1 MNKIIM
7 DGDNLKLDKYDTEI
21 IVMKDSKLYLLDK
34 SEDLNLKIILE
45 DNTSLDIYDF
55 NTHNKKTIIEV
66 EQNNNTKFNYYHTF
80 RIDAE
85 YNFNYTADI
94 LGNNN
99 INNITISGVSIGN
112 ASLFVDGKIKEN
124 TKGNELNENIKILT
138 TKGKAF
144 ISPMLHVSALD
155 VIANHN
161 TAISNIREEELF
173 YLMSKGIDEDKAIS
187 LIEDGYLYGIFK
199 NTEFYEFIK

>member
-7 DGDNLKLDKYDTEI
+7 DGNNLKLDNFDTEI

-80 RIDAE
+80 KIDHDYE
-85 YNFNYTADI
+85 FTYNANL

-99 INNITISGVSIGN
+99 INNITISGVAIGF
-112 ASLFVDGKIKEN
+112 AHMFVDGKVKEN
-124 TKGNELNENIKILT
+124 TKGNELNENIKVLT

-161 TAISNIREEELF
+161 TAISNIREDELF
-173 YLMSKGIDEDKAIS
+173 YLKSKGIDEEEAIS

>member
-7 DGDNLKLDKYDTEI
+7 DGDNLKLDNIDTEI

-80 RIDAE
+80 KIDHDYE
-85 YNFNYTADI
+85 FTYNANL

-99 INNITISGVSIGN
+99 INNITISGVAIGF
-112 ASLFVDGKIKEN
+112 AHMFVDGKVKEN
-124 TKGNELNENIKILT
+124 TKGNELNENIKVLT

-161 TAISNIREEELF
+161 TAISNIREDELF
-173 YLMSKGIDEDKAIS
+173 YLKSKGIDEEEAIS

>member
-7 DGDNLKLDKYDTEI
+7 DGDNLKLDNFDTEI

-80 RIDAE
+80 KIDHDYE
-85 YNFNYTADI
+85 FTYNANL

-99 INNITISGVSIGN
+99 INNITISGVAIGF
-112 ASLFVDGKIKEN
+112 AHIFVDGKVKEN
-124 TKGNELNENIKILT
+124 TKGNELNENIKVLT

-161 TAISNIREEELF
+161 TAISNIREDELF
-173 YLMSKGIDEDKAIS
+173 YLKSKGIDEEEAIS

>member
-7 DGDNLKLDKYDTEI
+7 DGDNLKLDNFDTEI

-80 RIDAE
+80 KIDHDYE
-85 YNFNYTADI
+85 FTYNANL

-99 INNITISGVSIGN
+99 INNITISGVAIGF
-112 ASLFVDGKIKEN
+112 AHMFVDGKVKEN
-124 TKGNELNENIKILT
+124 TKGNELNENIKVLT

-161 TAISNIREEELF
+161 TAISNIREDELF
-173 YLMSKGIDEDKAIS
+173 YLKSKGIDEEEAIS

>member
-7 DGDNLKLDKYDTEI
+7 DGDNLKLDNYESEI
-21 IVMKDSKLYLLDK
+21 TVKDNSKLYILDNDQELK
-34 SEDLNLKIILE
+34 LKIILE
-45 DNTSLDIYDF
+45 DNTSLEVYDF
-55 NTHNKKTIIEV
+55 NTHSKSSSVEV
-66 EQNNNTKFNYYHTF
+66 VQNNNTKFAYYHTF
-80 RIDAE
+80 KIYED
-85 YNFNYTADI
+85 YNFNYNANI

-99 INNITISGVSIGN
+99 INNINISGVSVGF
-112 ASLFVDGKIKEN
+112 AHMFVDGIIDKN

-138 TKGKAF
+138 TEGKAF

-161 TAISNIREEELF
+161 TAISNIREDELF
-173 YLMSKGIDEDKAIS
+173 YLMSKGIEKDKAIS
-187 LIEDGYLYGIFK
+187 LIEDVYLYGIFK

>member
-7 DGDNLKLDKYDTEI
+7 GGNCLKLENYESEI
-21 IVMKDSKLYLLDK
+21 IVSDNSKLYILDSK
-34 SEDLNLKIILE
+34 EDLKLNIILE
-45 DNTSLDIYDF
+45 DNASLEVYDF
-55 NTHNKKTIIEV
+55 NTHNKSVSINVTQK
-66 EQNNNTKFNYYHTF
+66 NNSRFEYLHTF
-80 RIDAE
+80 RIDDE
-85 YNFNYTADI
+85 YNFNYNANI

-99 INNITISGVSIGN
+99 INNINISGVSLGFAHMFI
-112 ASLFVDGKIKEN
+112 DGVINKN

-161 TAISNIREEELF
+161 TAISNIREDELF
-173 YLMSKGIDEDKAIS
+173 YLMSKGIERDKAIS
-187 LIEDGYLYGIFK
+187 LIEDGYLYGILK

>member
-7 DGDNLKLDKYDTEI
+7 DGDNLKLDNYDTEI

-80 RIDAE
+80 KIDDDYE
-85 YNFNYTADI
+85 FTYNANL

-99 INNITISGVSIGN
+99 INNITISGVAIGF
-112 ASLFVDGKIKEN
+112 AHMFVDGKIKEN
-124 TKGNELNENIKILT
+124 TKGNELNENIKVLT